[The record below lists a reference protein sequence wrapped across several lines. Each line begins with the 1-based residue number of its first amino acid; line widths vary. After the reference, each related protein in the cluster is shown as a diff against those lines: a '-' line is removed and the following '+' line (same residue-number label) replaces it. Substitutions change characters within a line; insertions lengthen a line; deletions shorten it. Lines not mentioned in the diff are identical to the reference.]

1 MSAVRV
7 VAPSSSGGGQ
17 DGGFVRVVS
26 VNADAHGIQHGE
38 RRKRRQHKRERF
50 DVMNNDL

>member
-1 MSAVRV
+1 LGAVRV
-7 VAPSSSGGGQ
+7 VARSSSGGGQ
-17 DGGFVRVVS
+17 GGGFVRIVS
-26 VNADAHGIQHGE
+26 TNADALGIQHGE